1 MEEAHVVFKDGES
14 EADFPILS
22 VSLNLCKHM
31 VYNY

>member
-1 MEEAHVVFKDGES
+1 MFRKENGES
-14 EADFPILS
+14 ETDFPILS

>member
-1 MEEAHVVFKDGES
+1 MFRKENGES
-14 EADFPILS
+14 EADFPVLS

>member
-1 MEEAHVVFKDGES
+1 MFWKENSES
-14 EADFPILS
+14 KADFPILS

>member
-1 MEEAHVVFKDGES
+1 MFRKENSES
-14 EADFPILS
+14 KVDFLISS

>member
-1 MEEAHVVFKDGES
+1 MFRKENGES
-14 EADFPILS
+14 EADFLILS

>member
-1 MEEAHVVFKDGES
+1 MFRKENGES

-31 VYNY
+31 VYNYYG

>member
-1 MEEAHVVFKDGES
+1 MFWKENGES
-14 EADFPILS
+14 KADFLISS

>member
-1 MEEAHVVFKDGES
+1 MFWKENGES
-14 EADFPILS
+14 KADFLILS